1 MAAESRG
8 DTVQSCA
15 ETHLRSE
22 MFRRVQANIITGS
35 DGLFTGPARK
45 SCRGWV
51 KDEYEDTTD
60 IACRC
65 VRDAYG
71 RYRGCRAFT
80 TSGIVDFRRM
90 AASGARLAACTRCR
104 PRLRRARRDRTY
116 IRFHHVVSSWR
127 SVRHFRHADHLTS
140 AAGQWSRKMVDGAS
154 AGGMCRPAYSSQ
166 LDQGRTSPLL
176 LFRLSSAK
184 NSVSM
189 PRRGG
194 YSTDYANDC
203 RQHGTQTS
211 GSR

>member
-1 MAAESRG
+1 MAAESRR

-22 MFRRVQANIITGS
+22 MFRRVRANIITGS

-90 AASGARLAACTRCR
+90 ATSGARLAARTRCR

-116 IRFHHVVSSWR
+116 IRVHHVVSSWR
-127 SVRHFRHADHLTS
+127 SVCHFRHADYRASTS
-140 AAGQWSRKMVDGAS
+140 SERRCEMADGTCAC
-154 AGGMCRPAYSSQ
+154 GLFRPAYPSQ
-166 LDQGRTSPLL
+166 LDP
-176 LFRLSSAK
+176 
-184 NSVSM
+184 
-189 PRRGG
+189 
-194 YSTDYANDC
+194 
-203 RQHGTQTS
+203 
-211 GSR
+211 